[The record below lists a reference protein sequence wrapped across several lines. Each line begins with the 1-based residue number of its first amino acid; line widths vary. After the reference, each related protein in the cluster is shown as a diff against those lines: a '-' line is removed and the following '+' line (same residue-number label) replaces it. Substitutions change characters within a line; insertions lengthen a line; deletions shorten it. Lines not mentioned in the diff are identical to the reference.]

1 MKSNYQLGGPR
12 PSLFACN
19 KTKENMI
26 FSRGLLLLFVL
37 LASAC
42 VSTQQLTYFPNE
54 EFTTEAPTYIAGKP
68 KQYHLQPNDVLS
80 VRIKTLD
87 EETAAYFNIE
97 SGGGFQQFNPA
108 GLYVNGYSLDSEG
121 NINLPEVGAVKLSG
135 LTLEQAQQVIEKEI
149 SQFVNNATVLVRI
162 VSFKVTVLGEVNNP
176 GYYYVYNE
184 QVTLLEALGL
194 AGDLT
199 ELGNREN
206 ITLIRQTN
214 RGKEAILLNLKDS
227 EMLSS
232 AYYYLQPNDVVYVQP
247 LRAKVVRNNLS
258 LLTVAG
264 VVFGAIS
271 ATVLLLNYLNPNPR

>member
-1 MKSNYQLGGPR
+1 ML
-12 PSLFACN
+12 C
-19 KTKENMI
+19 
-26 FSRGLLLLFVL
+26 VL
-37 LASAC
+37 LSSAC

-68 KQYHLQPNDVLS
+68 ERYRLQPNDVLS

-97 SGGGFQQFNPA
+97 AGGGFQQFNPA

-121 NINLPEVGAVKLSG
+121 NINLPEVGEVELAGLS
-135 LTLEQAQQVIEKEI
+135 LEQAQQVIEKEI

-184 QVTLLEALGL
+184 QLTLLEALGL

-206 ITLIRQTN
+206 ITLVRQIN
-214 RGKEAILLNLKDS
+214 RGKEAILLNLKDP

-232 AYYYLQPNDVVYVQP
+232 SYYYLQPNDVVYVQP